1 MTPRRPAPRNP
12 TLALAVAMLA
22 AQEKA
27 ERKAKKPEP
36 VPELAKKP
44 RAARSAAKR

>member
-12 TLALAVAMLA
+12 TLALAVALLA

-27 ERKAKKPEP
+27 ERKTKKPEP
-36 VPELAKKP
+36 APTKKP
-44 RAARSAAKR
+44 RAARSAATT

>member
-27 ERKAKKPEP
+27 ERKKKPEP